1 MWEISNTSQAV
12 SFLYS
17 IILGIIYAL
26 FYDFF
31 RAVRIVK
38 HHTAFSVFLQDLF
51 YFFITAIVTF
61 IYLLALTNGEI
72 RAYVLVGILIGFLLF
87 IFTISKYY
95 IIALTF
101 VLKLIF
107 KFINLILKGF
117 YIIIGKLD
125 YLITIFLKN
134 TLKCFKKGLKRLI
147 TLLYTNRKSI

>member
-1 MWEISNTSQAV
+1 MWEISNISQAV

-38 HHTAFSVFLQDLF
+38 PQTAFSVFLQDLL

-107 KFINLILKGF
+107 NFINLILKGF

-125 YLITIFLKN
+125 LLITIFLKN